1 MIIQKL
7 RLERGWSALAAVFD
21 TDFPT
26 LRGALT
32 MNDGTNNL
40 PTATKTQPASDLQ
53 LSEQE
58 KQAYKQVRKLRKFY
72 KDLLI
77 FALIIVFLTIVN
89 GLTSPDYWWV
99 IWVFLGWGLSFVI
112 RAVDLFVNVPV
123 FGAAWEKKQVDKYL
137 KK

>member
-7 RLERGWSALAAVFD
+7 RLEHGWSQQQLAEMSGLSVRTIQRIENGKSPSVESIKALAAVFD
-21 TDFPT
+21 IDFPT

-32 MNDGTNNL
+32 MNDGTDDL
-40 PTATKTQPASDLQ
+40 PTEINTQPTSDLQ

-77 FALIIVFLTIVN
+77 FALIIV
-89 GLTSPDYWWV
+89 
-99 IWVFLGWGLSFVI
+99 
-112 RAVDLFVNVPV
+112 
-123 FGAAWEKKQVDKYL
+123 
-137 KK
+137 